1 MLHTAEVEC
10 CLKKI
15 LHAGKESRIKLNH
28 LGKRW
33 RLSKQIQEKTLQT
46 LTTWN
51 NLRCMWKVEGRAKE
65 MNLKKLERISPP
77 VDRFWRRKRTQ
88 TWPNVPLSELSKLN
102 GWNPLA
108 TIPESDAVKSSE
120 KSSGRRARAKT
131 VSDLRV
137 RIQDELLRKIILD
150 VLTSYLSQF
159 SQYDHTLFGRL
170 GPLLSE
176 LIKVRVEECIEGRC
190 KIVSQVYIGAVVGE
204 GIDAATQCLWT
215 PHCDK
220 YATASYGTQFLFAV
234 GIVFVVQL

>member
-1 MLHTAEVEC
+1 
-10 CLKKI
+10 
-15 LHAGKESRIKLNH
+15 
-28 LGKRW
+28 
-33 RLSKQIQEKTLQT
+33 
-46 LTTWN
+46 
-51 NLRCMWKVEGRAKE
+51 

-102 GWNPLA
+102 GWNLLA

-120 KSSGRRARAKT
+120 KCSGRRARAKT

-137 RIQDELLRKIILD
+137 RIQDEQLRKIILE

-159 SQYDHTLFGRL
+159 SEYNHILFGRL

-176 LIKVRVEECIEGRC
+176 LIKVRVEECIEERC